1 MMIRLRLLLHGF
13 VSILVFGLVGPG
25 SALAHDVWLSVSAD
39 EIGVGGLVQV
49 ELWQGHARSPEPL
62 ARNARKLE
70 RLQAIG
76 PNDHVVDL
84 PGLHGRRPA
93 GVFRATVPGTWRV
106 LYEGRPSLHRLAAE
120 SFERYLEEEG
130 LEHVL
135 VERRTSSSQHE
146 EGRELV
152 SRSLKALV
160 PVSPVAKLVDRP
172 VGLPVE
178 LVLEE
183 QGPPIELR
191 LLVDGEPAEG
201 VLVDLQTIDPAGPRF
216 AARTAAGGVASFR
229 IESPSEGR
237 SSEGRLWMAAAVVAR
252 PSSSPEAAWRTH
264 FATLV
269 FPAQA
274 SEQAYPEPDGIEVR

>member
-1 MMIRLRLLLHGF
+1 M
-13 VSILVFGLVGPG
+13 
-25 SALAHDVWLSVSAD
+25 
-39 EIGVGGLVQV
+39 Q
-49 ELWQGHARSPEPL
+49 Q
-62 ARNARKLE
+62 
-70 RLQAIG
+70 
-76 PNDHVVDL
+76 
-84 PGLHGRRPA
+84 
-93 GVFRATVPGTWRV
+93 
-106 LYEGRPSLHRLAAE
+106 
-120 SFERYLEEEG
+120 
-130 LEHVL
+130 
-135 VERRTSSSQHE
+135 
-146 EGRELV
+146 V

-183 QGPPIELR
+183 QGPAIELR

-229 IESPSEGR
+229 IESPSDGP
-237 SSEGRLWMAAAVVAR
+237 SEGRPSEGRPSERKRWMAAAVVAR
-252 PSSSPEAAWRTH
+252 PSSSTEATWRTH